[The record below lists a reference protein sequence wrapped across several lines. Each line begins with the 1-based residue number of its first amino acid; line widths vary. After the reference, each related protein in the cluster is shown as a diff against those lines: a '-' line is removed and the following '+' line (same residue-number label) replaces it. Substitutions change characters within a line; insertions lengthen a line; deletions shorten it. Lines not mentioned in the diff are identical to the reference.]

1 MSNTEAIRKL
11 NDEFRK
17 TFRGGRVLVTQGINA
32 LPSADVAEIMK
43 MVSQFNT
50 FEEGDDPYQEH
61 DFGAFDYKG
70 NRIFFKIDY
79 YDTNY
84 EYASEDPADP
94 SKTNRILTV
103 MLAEEY

>member
-11 NDEFRK
+11 NDDFRK

-32 LPSADVAEIMK
+32 LPPADVTEVMK

-50 FEEGDDPYQEH
+50 FEPGDDPYQQH

-94 SKTNRILTV
+94 SKTNRVLTV